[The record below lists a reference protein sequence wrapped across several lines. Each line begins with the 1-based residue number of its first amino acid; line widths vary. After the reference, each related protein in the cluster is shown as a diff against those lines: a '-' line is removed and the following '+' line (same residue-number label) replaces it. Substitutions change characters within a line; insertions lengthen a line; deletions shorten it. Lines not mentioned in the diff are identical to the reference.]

1 MKSVSP
7 GVVLV
12 LALLAAGTADAQFEK
27 PIKGKTV
34 AKRTE
39 KVVEGIE
46 WRTSLADVKEAAAQS
61 GKMIFWLHVVGN
73 LQDGL

>member
-1 MKSVSP
+1 MKSVP
-7 GVVLV
+7 LVLV
-12 LALLAAGTADAQFEK
+12 LALLAAGTADAQSMK

-39 KVVEGIE
+39 TVMSKID
-46 WRTSLADVKEAAAQS
+46 WQTSLADAKEAAAQS

-73 LQDGL
+73 LEDGL